1 MTDCVVHR
9 ERLLEASPPELR
21 QALARARATDPR
33 AEGVGAGIDS
43 ARFETH
49 LASCPTCLA
58 AAERVV
64 EGLDAL
70 DRALDMGPDMGLD
83 MGLDT
88 ALDDR
93 SSGVDPVAILERARA
108 AAGKG
113 RPSWARSDRMAAAL
127 LAAAAV
133 ALVFVRPPSGPSPHP
148 PSAVAARPTGPDVE
162 APAGRNVAVL
172 STDNPDITVLW
183 IF

>member
-1 MTDCVVHR
+1 MSECVVHR
-9 ERLLEASPPELR
+9 ERLLEASPTELR
-21 QALARARATDPR
+21 RTLARVRAADSR
-33 AEGVGAGIDS
+33 AEGVGGDIDS

-49 LASCPTCLA
+49 LASCPRCLA
-58 AAERVV
+58 AAERVA

-70 DRALDMGPDMGLD
+70 DV
-83 MGLDT
+83 

-108 AAGKG
+108 TAGKG
-113 RPSWARSDRMAAAL
+113 RSPWARSGRLAAAL

-133 ALVFVRPPSGPSPHP
+133 ALVFLRPPSGPSPHP
-148 PSAVAARPTGPDVE
+148 PTTFAARTAGPDVE

-172 STDNPDITVLW
+172 ATDNPDITVLW

>member
-70 DRALDMGPDMGLD
+70 DRALDMGLD
-83 MGLDT
+83 MGLDI

-113 RPSWARSDRMAAAL
+113 RPSRARSDRMAAAL

-148 PSAVAARPTGPDVE
+148 PAEVAARPTGPDVE